1 MNENPPAELQR
12 QLKEYGDYLT
22 QTGEQRPVE
31 QEFVPDDD
39 IPRRLRRLLTLLNS

>member
-12 QLKEYGDYLT
+12 RLKEYGDYQA
-22 QTGEQRPVE
+22 QTDEHRPLE
-31 QEFVPDDD
+31 HDFVPDD